1 MQQLQCFAALFEVAI
16 IGPRSREGETVT
28 DDPEHAG
35 RRAFLRNA
43 ASLAPLAALGGAAAA
58 SSVAPP
64 SATPASNDY
73 APTFFTPAEWAFL
86 NAACAR
92 LIPNDDNGPGAIEL
106 GVPQYIDRQMG
117 TPWAEGGLWYM
128 QGPFVEAKAEF
139 GYQSALTPKQQYRLG
154 IKAIDEAVQAAAGKK
169 FAALPQTE
177 QDDWLKKIEKGD
189 VTSPDLP
196 LKTFFTS
203 FLLKNTL
210 EGYFGD
216 PLYGGNKDMT
226 AWKMI
231 GHPGARADFLEF
243 VAEAKPY
250 PYGPVSLH
258 GKRG

>member
-1 MQQLQCFAALFEVAI
+1 M
-16 IGPRSREGETVT
+16 SRES
-28 DDPEHAG
+28 DPSS
-35 RRAFLRNA
+35 RRLFLKKA
-43 ASLAPLAALGGAAAA
+43 ASLAPLAVTGAALA
-58 SSVAPP
+58 SSDVAPP
-64 SATPASNDY
+64 PAIPATIDY
-73 APTFFTPAEWAFL
+73 APAFFTPAEWAFL

-92 LIPNDDNGPGAIEL
+92 LIPHDENGPGAVEL
-106 GVPQYIDRQMG
+106 GVPHYIDRQMG
-117 TPWAEGGLWYM
+117 TPWGDGGIWYM
-128 QGPFVEAKAEF
+128 QGPFVEAKPEF

-154 IKAIDEAVQAAAGKK
+154 IKAIDEAVQAAAGKS
-169 FAALPQTE
+169 FAALPPAD
-177 QDDWLKKIEKGD
+177 QDDWLKKIEKGEVKSD
-189 VTSPDLP
+189 VLP

-231 GHPGARADFLEF
+231 GHPGARADFLDF
-243 VAEAKPY
+243 VGEAKPY